1 MIPISPRLLC
11 CASMLKGNVICDI
24 GTDHAYLPA
33 YLIQSGKA
41 KQVIAT
47 DVKQG
52 PLNSAQ
58 GTLKRFHVEQDIKLI
73 LSDGFQKVPSKGITD
88 VVIAGMGGETIR
100 DILAA
105 PSAAFIRKNVN
116 LVLQPMTKAEV
127 LRTWLAENGFEVTR
141 ETAVKDTH
149 VYTVMQ
155 AVYTGEVR
163 EITPAQSYL
172 GKLRKNDPLTKI
184 YIAGIQERLHTKL
197 NGWLEAGNDTEANEI
212 RDLLNEINEWLI
224 SNGG

>member
-163 EITPAQSYL
+163 AITPAQSYL